1 MNDKLGLING
11 YPSVIIMSP
20 ACCPE
25 KHCKIDLLIVHKSIS
40 DMPLKDM
47 NRPWLPSYTLLRVTF
62 NARLEEKYNRINRS
76 IVALSMGVTGGLCLS
91 HPCREQIARK
101 DHYLKEFPRLPIFN
115 LWRHTCNSVNLNT
128 PVGWHCQA
136 LDTGQIQILVLTNC
150 PDNWYWNW
158 YWLIKNIEKL
168 LFFHLNIFPSTF
180 CCNFWYSMIF

>member
-1 MNDKLGLING
+1 MFVLRICIFYISRCVSPLMNDKSALING

-20 ACCPE
+20 TSCPE

-47 NRPWLPSYTLLRVTF
+47 NRPWFLSYTLLHATF

-91 HPCREQIARK
+91 HPCREQIVRK

-115 LWRHTCNSVNLNT
+115 LWCHTCNFVNLNT
-128 PVGWHCQA
+128 HVGWHSQA
-136 LDTGQIQILVLTNC
+136 LELVFLTC
-150 PDNWYWNW
+150 
-158 YWLIKNIEKL
+158 
-168 LFFHLNIFPSTF
+168 TF
-180 CCNFWYSMIF
+180 TLP